1 MRILIVGSDANAY
14 SIAKSLKNNE
24 HVDIVFVTSCSGKI
38 EEFAENTNISET
50 NNAELLDFV
59 IANDIALTIVTS
71 ISAISNN
78 IGEFFNEARRL
89 ILAPSSDAAH
99 IALFK
104 SSAKKTMYR
113 LKIPTMKFGVF
124 ERENQAIDYVSAAR
138 RPLAI
143 KTDVHIPGEYP
154 VFAESFTKAK
164 NILEKLFI
172 SPENKVVIEDYL
184 DAKEVSMYFLTDG
197 YTALPIGNCASND
210 LLFSYP
216 DSVISPDNYVSDE
229 LESKIMKEVVYP
241 VIDDISTK
249 GQPYCGILGVDIFL
263 SGDNYNVIEFNPFF
277 KQMHLQTILPLIKSD
292 LCDLFLSAASGSLS
306 DEYQYIKMYNYS
318 AVSEIKPQ
326 NKIDENEQCDD
337 ENLHIAYTSS
347 SKIIFTQTARTLT
360 RAKQEL
366 KENIEYLTK
375 IGE

>member
-24 HVDIVFVTSCSGKI
+24 HVDIVFVTSCNGKI

-78 IGEFFNEARRL
+78 IGEFFNDARRL
-89 ILAPSSDAAH
+89 ILAPTSEAAH
-99 IALFK
+99 ITLFK
-104 SSAKKTMYR
+104 SSAKKMMYR
-113 LKIPTMKFGVF
+113 LKIPTMKFGIF
-124 ERENQAIDYVSAAR
+124 ERENQAIEYVSAAR

-143 KTDVHIPGEYP
+143 KTDVHIPGEFP

-164 NILEKLFI
+164 SILEKLFI

-241 VIDDISTK
+241 IIDDISAK
-249 GQPYCGILGVDIFL
+249 GQPYCGILGIDIFL

-277 KQMHLQTILPLIKSD
+277 KQMHLQTILPLIQSD
-292 LCDLFLSAASGSLS
+292 VCDLFLSAASGSLS
-306 DEYQYIKMYNYS
+306 DEYQYIKMHKSS

-326 NKIDENEQCDD
+326 SEIEESRQCDD